1 MRKNKVR
8 KAIHQ
13 NVNSSNLGDRMADDV
28 LFCISELSRF
38 SSINIRN
45 LCNEGKKLFSK
56 KSGLTSQ
63 TLITVQSYP
72 GAEIT
77 FLTLSSLSSLSP

>member
-13 NVNSSNLGDRMADDV
+13 NVNSSNLGDRMTDDV

-38 SSINIRN
+38 SSINIHN
-45 LCNEGKKLFSK
+45 LRNEGKKLF
-56 KSGLTSQ
+56 
-63 TLITVQSYP
+63 
-72 GAEIT
+72 
-77 FLTLSSLSSLSP
+77 